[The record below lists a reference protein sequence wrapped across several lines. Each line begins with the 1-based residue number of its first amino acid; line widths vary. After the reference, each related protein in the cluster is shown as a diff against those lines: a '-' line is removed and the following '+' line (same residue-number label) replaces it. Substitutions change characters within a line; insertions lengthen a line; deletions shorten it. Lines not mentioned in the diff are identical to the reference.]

1 MRLGLHLPVR
11 LGYAAVL
18 ELARA
23 HALRSLQLL
32 PYARHHEPEA
42 GELAAFKGGRGAV
55 ETVLVHSRFVPSLA
69 SSDPERRAR
78 TVRHL
83 RRELELAAALGADA
97 YVLHAGAYSPDA
109 DADGGVRLFAESV
122 REASSPGTAGGAMR
136 ILLENV
142 PGGGRRMGG
151 TLEEL
156 ARLRD
161 ALPGAGVCL
170 DTAHAHAAGYDM
182 SSAEGMLKF
191 LSKAHRLLGHV
202 DAFHVNDTR
211 SMLGTHLEDHRHLG
225 HGRLKEGLAVLLS
238 RPEFADTPGILEPP
252 RGDFAADV
260 ASLALARRLGKG
272 TGT

>member
-18 ELARA
+18 EGAAA
-23 HALRSLQLL
+23 HGLDALQLL
-32 PYARHHEPEA
+32 PYARHHDPSP
-42 GELAAFKGGRGAV
+42 GELAAFKAGRGGLK
-55 ETVLVHSRFVPSLA
+55 TVLVHSRFVPSLA

-97 YVLHAGAYSPDA
+97 YVLHAGAYSPGA
-109 DADGGVRLFAESV
+109 DADGGVGLFAESV
-122 REASSPGTAGGAMR
+122 KAAGGTVR
-136 ILLENV
+136 VLLENV

-211 SMLGTHLEDHRHLG
+211 AMLGTHLEDHRHLG
-225 HGRLKEGLAVLLS
+225 TGRLKDGLAALLS

-252 RGDFAADV
+252 RGDFDADV
-260 ASLALARRLGKG
+260 ASLALARRWN
-272 TGT
+272 T

>member
-1 MRLGLHLPVR
+1 MILGLHVPVR
-11 LGYAAVL
+11 EGYQAA
-18 ELARA
+18 LAAARRHGVPA
-23 HALRSLQLL
+23 FQILAY
-32 PYARHHEPEA
+32 PRHHQPEA
-42 GELAAFKGGRGAV
+42 AELEAFRRAKAERL
-55 ETVLVHSRFVPSLA
+55 LVHSRFVPSLA

-78 TVRHL
+78 SVRHL

-109 DADGGVRLFAESV
+109 DAEGGVKAFAESV
-122 REASSPGTAGGAMR
+122 KAAGGSVR

-161 ALPGAGVCL
+161 ALPGAGICL
-170 DTAHAHAAGYDM
+170 DTAHAHAAGYDLTT
-182 SSAEGMLKF
+182 AEGMLRF
-191 LSKAHRLLGHV
+191 LSKAHRLFRDV

-211 SMLGTHLEDHRHLG
+211 AMLGTHLEDHRHLG
-225 HGRLKEGLAVLLS
+225 TGRLKGGLEALLM

-252 RGDFAADV
+252 RGDFAADA
-260 ASLALARRLGKG
+260 ASLALAKRWSS
-272 TGT
+272 